1 MLNAPQAEGRETEP
15 ATSGPQPLQMT
26 LQREK
31 LRAVSCDQL
40 AKHQIKTRLL
50 NLRFK
55 SHKETRPGWSGVFLV
70 AASKPGS

>member
-1 MLNAPQAEGRETEP
+1 MSRAETAATSHEAAESPEAQGLVLNAPQAKGRETEP

-40 AKHQIKTRLL
+40 AKPGKAC
-50 NLRFK
+50 
-55 SHKETRPGWSGVFLV
+55 ETV
-70 AASKPGS
+70 